1 MDCIQRSQPLMLR
14 VAFNNAYRRVLGQP
28 WRCSASAMYANF
40 GINNFEATIRKS
52 TFGFIQRLAQIRLLC
67 QLKNHGVCVLIFGI
81 FGKKLCTLL
90 QQHEF
95 RLQMLVLLLVLYNV
109 CKL

>member
-1 MDCIQRSQPLMLR
+1 MKIIILY
-14 VAFNNAYRRVLGQP
+14 AFNNAYRRVLGQP
-28 WRCSASAMYANF
+28 WHCSASAMYANF

-52 TFGFIQRLAQIRLLC
+52 TFGFIQRLAKNTNSLIMTIE
-67 QLKNHGVCVLIFGI
+67 NHGVCVLIFGI

-95 RLQMLVLLLVLYNV
+95 RLQMLVL
-109 CKL
+109 